1 MRACHPSGVLLPTDP
16 QAALSEHGGDLSDV
30 RSVRGWFVTATQ
42 GNVLA
47 LTASG
52 VGRQSSLVLG
62 IAALVLWAVSWSW
75 LVGVGVTLVRLGEV
89 GALITGLAAVAVGL
103 RTRPGS
109 VGFWLGVVAL
119 VLVVGLNL
127 LGIVLR

>member
-1 MRACHPSGVLLPTDP
+1 M
-16 QAALSEHGGDLSDV
+16 
-30 RSVRGWFVTATQ
+30 TATQ

-75 LVGVGVTLVRLGEV
+75 LVGVGVTVVRLGEV

-103 RTRPGS
+103 RTRPRS